1 MIENNLKEKIAV
13 AIKALDDKKAE
24 DIRVIDISNISTIS
38 DCFVIAHANSISQLR
53 ALVEAVTEELEKIGV
68 IEKKIEGDR
77 NSGWVLVDYTD
88 FILHI
93 FDKENRL
100 FYNLEKMWRD
110 GVEVSVEE
118 LTGGK
123 DEN

>member
-1 MIENNLKEKIAV
+1 MINNKVKEKVAV
-13 AIKALDDKKAE
+13 AIKALEDKKAE

-38 DCFVIAHANSISQLR
+38 DCFVIAHANSSSQLR
-53 ALVEAVTEELEKIGV
+53 ALVEEVEEKLEEIGV
-68 IEKKIEGDR
+68 FDKKVEGEK
-77 NSGWVLVDYTD
+77 NSGWVLIDYTD

-110 GVEVSVEE
+110 GVELSIDE
-118 LTGGK
+118 LVGGN
-123 DEN
+123 DEA